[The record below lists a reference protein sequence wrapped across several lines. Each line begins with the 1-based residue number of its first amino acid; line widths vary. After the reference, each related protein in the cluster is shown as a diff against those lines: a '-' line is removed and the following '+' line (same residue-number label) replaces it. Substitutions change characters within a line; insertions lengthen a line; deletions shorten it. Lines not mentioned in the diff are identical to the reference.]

1 MSHFRQK
8 LGCLGGV
15 KTLQILKKCFFWQ
28 KKGYFDFKL
37 LRALFFF
44 SKSQKTFL
52 GNILGPYETS
62 LAILGVLG
70 DRKHPQ
76 ILLKMAVF
84 LLKHDNST
92 L

>member
-8 LGCLGGV
+8 LGCLGGF
-15 KTLQILKKCFFWQ
+15 KTLQILNKCFFWQ

-62 LAILGVLG
+62 LANLGGPGGWKTPPNLTQNG
-70 DRKHPQ
+70 R
-76 ILLKMAVF
+76 F
-84 LLKHDNST
+84 LAKT
-92 L
+92 